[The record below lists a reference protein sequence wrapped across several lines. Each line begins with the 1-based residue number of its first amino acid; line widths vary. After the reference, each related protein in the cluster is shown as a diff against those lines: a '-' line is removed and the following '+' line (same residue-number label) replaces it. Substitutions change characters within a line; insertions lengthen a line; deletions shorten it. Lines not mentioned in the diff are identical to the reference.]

1 MRENIKEMANR
12 NLAVVL
18 LILATAAI
26 ARADVAH
33 FGLIQ
38 ITPLENARLTA
49 YCDDSSA
56 TPCDID
62 FLFVHSSGR
71 VLKHT
76 TLTIQPGSSGFAD
89 LTAAQSGI
97 AGPVLIEPCWKV
109 ARGAALASLEVF
121 DILTLRT
128 RILINW
134 GDRSV
139 PRTGD
144 VDFGMAGVTPF
155 DTARLSA
162 FCPNEES
169 IPGAG
174 PIACD
179 VVFRFHDSGGR
190 VIKESRTTLQPGTSG
205 FAELRWPEIGAST
218 RRVEIEP
225 CWTVAGGLAVGTFAV
240 IDNLTGLTIVQAY
253 PAVLQSGTQ

>member
-1 MRENIKEMANR
+1 MTKTAHKSIQ
-12 NLAVVL
+12 LTC

-26 ARADVAH
+26 SRADVAH
-33 FGLIQ
+33 FGLTQ
-38 ITPLENARLTA
+38 ITLLENARLTA

-56 TPCDID
+56 TPCDVD
-62 FLFVHSSGR
+62 FLFVHISGR
-71 VLKHT
+71 VLKQA
-76 TLTIQPGSSGFAD
+76 TLTIQPGSSGFVD
-89 LTAAQSGI
+89 LAAAQSGI

-109 ARGAALASLEVF
+109 TRGAALASLEVF
-121 DILTLRT
+121 DVLTLRT

-144 VDFGMAGVTPF
+144 VDFGMAGITPF

-162 FCPNEES
+162 FCPNEAS

-174 PIACD
+174 PMACD
-179 VVFRFHDSGGR
+179 VTFRFHDAAGR
-190 VIKESRTTLQPGTSG
+190 VIKEARTTLQPGTSG
-205 FAELRWPEIGAST
+205 FAELRWPEIGAAA

-225 CWTVAGGLAVGTFAV
+225 CWTVAGGLAVGTFAL
-240 IDNLTGLTIVQAY
+240 IDNFTGLTLVQAY
-253 PAVLQSGTQ
+253 PAILQSGAE